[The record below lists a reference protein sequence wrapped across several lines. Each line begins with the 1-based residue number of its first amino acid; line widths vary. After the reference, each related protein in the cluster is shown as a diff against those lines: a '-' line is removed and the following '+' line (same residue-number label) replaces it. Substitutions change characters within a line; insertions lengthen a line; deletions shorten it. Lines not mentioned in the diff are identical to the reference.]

1 MSGDAHI
8 QLGATGPYPEGLTFD
23 DVLIVPGYSEVIP
36 TEVDTSIQ
44 LTPEISL
51 KIPLLSAAMDTV
63 TESRLAISLAQ
74 AGGIGVLHKN
84 MPIKEQARQVDQVKR
99 SESGMISNP
108 ITLRPED
115 PVSAAVEL
123 TAHYKISG
131 VPITNSEGKLV
142 GILTNRDLRFETNFD
157 QPIANVMTS
166 KNLVT
171 APEGTSLEEAQAI
184 LGRHRIEKLPIVNTK
199 GELRGL
205 ITIKD
210 IEKKR
215 KFPNAAKDHSGRLL
229 AAAAVGGGEDSLE
242 RAQALINAGV
252 DLIVVDSAHGHSRMI
267 LDAVRLIKKNFPT
280 LSLMAGN
287 VATEE
292 GATALI
298 EAGADII
305 KVGIGPGS
313 ICTTRVVTGAGVPQV
328 SAILSTARAA
338 NRHGVPIVADGGIKY
353 SGDITKAIAA
363 GASAVMIGSLFA
375 ATEEAPGETIYYE
388 GRTFKEYRGMG
399 SLGAMEKGG
408 KERYFQARTA
418 TAKLVP
424 EGVEGR
430 VPYKGSLGNYVHQLV
445 GGLRSGMG
453 YAGAK
458 NIQELRTNTRFVR
471 ITEASLR
478 ESHPHDIIVTK
489 EAPNY
494 RLGE

>member
-1 MSGDAHI
+1 MAEGEPL
-8 QLGATGPYPEGLTFD
+8 QEGLTFD
-23 DVLIVPGYSEVIP
+23 DVLILPGYSETLP
-36 TEVDTSIQ
+36 SEVDTSVELAPGIR
-44 LTPEISL
+44 LNV
-51 KIPLLSAAMDTV
+51 PLLSAAMDTV

-74 AGGIGVLHKN
+74 SGGIGVIHKN
-84 MPIKEQARQVDQVKR
+84 MPVAEQARQVDQVKR
-99 SESGMISNP
+99 SESGMITNP
-108 ITLRPED
+108 ITLSPED
-115 PVSAAVEL
+115 PVQAAVDL

-131 VPITNSEGKLV
+131 VPITDSTGKLV

-157 QPIANVMTS
+157 QPIAAVMTS

-184 LGRHRIEKLPIVNTK
+184 LGKHRIEKLPIVNER

-210 IEKKR
+210 IEKR
-215 KFPNAAKDHSGRLL
+215 RRFPNAAKDPQGRLL
-229 AAAAVGGGEDSLE
+229 VGAAVSAGPELEE
-242 RAQALINAGV
+242 RASALVQAGV
-252 DLIVVDSAHGHSRMI
+252 DLLVVDSAHGHSRMI
-267 LDAVRLIKKNFPT
+267 LEAVGRIRAAFPNT
-280 LSLMAGN
+280 TLMAGN
-287 VATEE
+287 VATAD
-292 GATALI
+292 GAEALI
-298 EAGADII
+298 KAGARVV

-328 SAILSTARAA
+328 TAILEATRTARA
-338 NRHGVPIVADGGIKY
+338 HGVPVVADGGIKY

-399 SLGAMEKGG
+399 SLGAMERGG
-408 KERYFQARTA
+408 KERYFQAGA
-418 TAKLVP
+418 AAAKLVP

-430 VPYKGSLGNYVHQLV
+430 VPYKGSLHNYVYQLV
-445 GGLRSGMG
+445 GGLRAGMG
-453 YAGAK
+453 YAGAA
-458 NIQELRTNTRFVR
+458 NIAELRSKTRFVK

>member
-1 MSGDAHI
+1 MVGEGGLLD
-8 QLGATGPYPEGLTFD
+8 GLTFD
-23 DVLIVPGYSEVIP
+23 DILIVPGYSEVLP

-44 LTPEISL
+44 LTPRIRL
-51 KIPLLSAAMDTV
+51 NIPIFSAAMDTV

-74 AGGIGVLHKN
+74 SGGLGVIHKN
-84 MPIKEQARQVDQVKR
+84 MPIAEQARQVDQVKR
-99 SESGMISNP
+99 SESGMITNP
-108 ITLRPED
+108 ITLRPEE

-131 VPITNSEGKLV
+131 VPITDSSGKLV
-142 GILTNRDLRFETNFD
+142 GIITNRDLRFETNFD

-171 APEGTSLEEAQAI
+171 APEGTSLDEAQKI
-184 LGRHRIEKLPIVNTK
+184 LGKHRIEKLPIVNER

-210 IEKKR
+210 IEKR
-215 KFPNAAKDHSGRLL
+215 RRFPNAAKDPGGRLL
-229 AAAAVGGGEDSLE
+229 SAAAVGGGDDFEE
-242 RAQALINAGV
+242 RAAALVEAGV
-252 DLIVVDSAHGHSRMI
+252 DLLVVDSAHGHSRMI
-267 LDAVRLIKKNFPT
+267 LEAVRSLKKLFPNVD
-280 LSLMAGN
+280 LMAGN
-287 VATEE
+287 VATAE
-292 GATALI
+292 GAEALI
-298 EAGADII
+298 EAGAQVV

-328 SAILSTARAA
+328 TAIQETVRAA
-338 NRHGVPIVADGGIKY
+338 AKAGIPVVADGGVKY
-353 SGDITKAIAA
+353 SGDIAKAIAS
-363 GASAVMIGSLFA
+363 GASSVMIGSLFA
-375 ATEEAPGETIYYE
+375 ATEEAPGETIYFE

-399 SLGAMEKGG
+399 SIAAMEKGG
-408 KERYFQARTA
+408 KERYFQAGSTSS
-418 TAKLVP
+418 KLVP

-430 VPYKGSLGNYVHQLV
+430 VPYKGSLHSYVYQLV

-453 YAGAK
+453 YAGARTV
-458 NIQELRTNTRFVR
+458 EDLRTKARFVR

-494 RLGE
+494 RLGD

>member
-1 MSGDAHI
+1 MTGDAHRP
-8 QLGATGPYPEGLTFD
+8 LGVSGPYPEGLTFD
-23 DVLIVPGYSEVIP
+23 DVLIIPGYSEVVP
-36 TEVDTSIQ
+36 SEVDTSVQ
-44 LTPEISL
+44 LTPELLL
-51 KIPLLSAAMDTV
+51 KIPLMSAAMDTV

-74 AGGIGVLHKN
+74 AGGIGVIHKN
-84 MPIKEQARQVDQVKR
+84 MPIQEQARQVDQVKR

-115 PVSAAVEL
+115 PVSAAVDL

-131 VPITNSEGKLV
+131 VPITNAEGKLV

-166 KNLVT
+166 KDLVT
-171 APEGTSLEEAQAI
+171 APEGTSLDEAQAI
-184 LGRHRIEKLPIVNTK
+184 LGRHRIEKLPIVNAK

-210 IEKKR
+210 IEKRR
-215 KFPNAAKDHSGRLL
+215 KFPNAAKDKSGRLL

-252 DLIVVDSAHGHSRMI
+252 DLLVIDSAHGHSRMI
-267 LDAVRLIKKNFPT
+267 LEAVTLLRKHFPKAN
-280 LSLMAGN
+280 LMAGN

-292 GATALI
+292 GASALI
-298 EAGADII
+298 QAGVDII

-313 ICTTRVVTGAGVPQV
+313 ICTTRVVTGAGVPQIT
-328 SAILSTARAA
+328 AILETARAA
-338 NRHGVPIVADGGIKY
+338 NRHKIPIVADGGVKY

-408 KERYFQARTA
+408 KERYFQAGTTA
-418 TAKLVP
+418 AKLVP

-430 VPYKGSLGNYVHQLV
+430 VPYKGSLGTYVYQLV

-453 YAGAK
+453 YAGAR
-458 NIQELRTNTRFVR
+458 NIEELRTQTRFVR

>member
-1 MSGDAHI
+1 MADEWG
-8 QLGATGPYPEGLTFD
+8 LPEGLTFD
-23 DVLIVPGYSEVIP
+23 DVLILPGYSEVVP
-36 TEVDTSIQ
+36 SEVDTSIQ
-44 LTPEISL
+44 LTPGIRL
-51 KIPLLSAAMDTV
+51 NIPILSAAMDTV

-74 AGGIGVLHKN
+74 AGGLGAIHKN
-84 MPIKEQARQVDQVKR
+84 MPIEEQARQVDQVKR

-108 ITLRPED
+108 ITLSPED
-115 PVSAAVEL
+115 PVSAAVDL

-131 VPITNSEGKLV
+131 VPITDRTGKLV
-142 GILTNRDLRFETNFD
+142 GILTNRDLRFETNFA

-184 LGRHRIEKLPIVNTK
+184 LGKHRIEKLPIVNEK

-215 KFPNAAKDHSGRLL
+215 RFPSAAKDGRGRLL
-229 AAAAVGGGEDSLE
+229 SAAAVGVGEDLIE
-242 RAQALINAGV
+242 RASALVEAGV
-252 DLIVVDSAHGHSRMI
+252 DMLVVDSAHGHSKMI
-267 LDAVRLIKKNFPT
+267 LAAIGRLREKFPDVAI
-280 LSLMAGN
+280 MAGN
-287 VATEE
+287 VGTSE
-292 GATALI
+292 GAEAVMD
-298 EAGADII
+298 AGAHII

-313 ICTTRVVTGAGVPQV
+313 ICTTRVVTGAGVPQIT
-328 SAILSTARAA
+328 AIQETAKAA
-338 NRHGVPIVADGGIKY
+338 DKRGIPIVADGGIKY

-375 ATEEAPGETIYYE
+375 ATEEAPGETVYFE

-399 SLGAMEKGG
+399 SLAAMEKGG
-408 KERYFQARTA
+408 KERYFQVGTA
-418 TAKLVP
+418 ASKLVP

-430 VPYKGSLGNYVHQLV
+430 VPYKGVLQTYVYQLV
-445 GGLRSGMG
+445 GGLRAGMG
-453 YAGAK
+453 YAGAGTVA
-458 NIQELRTNTRFVR
+458 ELRAKGKFIR
-471 ITEASLR
+471 ITDASLR
-478 ESHPHDIIVTK
+478 ESHPHDIVVTK